1 MDINCHVWWDLIC
14 CVWVTRAW
22 PLDRVLWT
30 SHRVNGPGPVIHQG
44 SSLQPQGEMSTHFL
58 IKHAEHQISV
68 LNLIMTL
75 SHVSESN
82 ESHSRFRH
90 KMVSL
95 EDSFR
100 RALAGPD
107 KNSWPLADP
116 VPAGFDHCL
125 MTFHLSV
132 ENTSQ
137 DLRFIVELTAEIGYS
152 W

>member
-1 MDINCHVWWDLIC
+1 MGFDLLCMGDQGLTIGQSALNKSQGKQARPGHSPGFFPATTGWN
-14 CVWVTRAW
+14 VHSFSNQTR
-22 PLDRVLWT
+22 WT
-30 SHRVNGPGPVIHQG
+30 PNFSVEFDND
-44 SSLQPQGEMSTHFL
+44 SLSR
-58 IKHAEHQISV
+58 
-68 LNLIMTL
+68 L
-75 SHVSESN
+75 SELN
-82 ESHSRFRH
+82 ESHLRFGH

-95 EDSFR
+95 EDSFS